1 MENAYLILVSI
12 AVLGLINTI
21 YLSFHS
27 LNGSKVKCIGFPQE
41 WCDKVT
47 GSKYSKTFGIP
58 NPFLGF
64 GMLLTILVLLFFY
77 NVGTVSIYPAVALIS
92 FGFLFSLYFL
102 YLQAFVI
109 KAFCTWCVVSAIVFT
124 LLFSFQFY
132 LL

>member
-1 MENAYLILVSI
+1 MGDAYLLLVSI
-12 AVLGLINTI
+12 TLLGLTNTI

-27 LNGSKVKCIGFPQE
+27 LNGTKVKCVGFPQH

-47 GSKYSKTFGIP
+47 SSKYSRTFGIP

-64 GMLLTILVLLFFY
+64 GMLSTILVLLFFY
-77 NVGTVSIYPAVALIS
+77 NVGTVSIYPALALIS

-109 KAFCTWCVVSAIVFT
+109 KAFCTWCVVSALVFS
-124 LLFSFQFY
+124 LLFVFQFY
-132 LL
+132 LI